1 MASLIESQNYVA
13 LFKLESSSQFNYR
26 YANIYGKPRVAYLIG
41 RTVQVHAY
49 LAHYH
54 CMILL

>member
-1 MASLIESQNYVA
+1 MASLIQSRIYVA
-13 LFKLESSSQFNYR
+13 LFKLESSSQFNYP
-26 YANIYGKPRVAYLIG
+26 YAYIYGKPRVAYLIG

-54 CMILL
+54 CILP